1 MMPHNPI
8 AYVLPA
14 LLLIAAVSD
23 VRAYRI
29 PNWLTLA
36 TALLFFP
43 VAWWMGM
50 PWADYI
56 THLMA
61 GALLFFIGFLMF
73 QFNIFGGGDAK
84 LMAAAG
90 LWFGM
95 ANLPVFIT
103 WTAFAG
109 GVLAIGVGLWS
120 AWMMST
126 EIQGEAAALASIW
139 KRLRVLRPNLPYGVA
154 IAVGGLFAFH
164 DTGWLSGVVAVSQ

>member
-1 MMPHNPI
+1 MPHNPI

-50 PWADYI
+50 PWPDYI

-61 GALLFFIGFLMF
+61 GALLFFVGFMMF

-103 WTAFAG
+103 WTALAG

-126 EIQGEAAALASIW
+126 EIQGERCHCGGW
-139 KRLRVLRPNLPYGVA
+139 PFRLPRHGMAERR
-154 IAVGGLFAFH
+154 GGR
-164 DTGWLSGVVAVSQ
+164 VAVRWLGGGMLTLI